1 MRLYSFVVPPPR
13 TLCENILDDVHSSG
27 YRSVLFC
34 MTTTMLFVY
43 PGLGPYLRKFRQL
56 LCKITRGGVESNP
69 DRGEVGWGVS
79 AEPPAAS
86 KPHFAQS
93 RVLSYIY
100 YHSQESA
107 SVDPALTP

>member
-1 MRLYSFVVPPPR
+1 MVKGHN
-13 TLCENILDDVHSSG
+13 TDSG
-27 YRSVLFC
+27 H
-34 MTTTMLFVY
+34 
-43 PGLGPYLRKFRQL
+43 
-56 LCKITRGGVESNP
+56 
-69 DRGEVGWGVS
+69 RGEVGWGIS

-107 SVDPALTP
+107 SVDPALTPRHCFWIPEWSSAVVDNEECVDMSPAAVISPVLRDLPARPSAV

>member
-1 MRLYSFVVPPPR
+1 
-13 TLCENILDDVHSSG
+13 
-27 YRSVLFC
+27 

-69 DRGEVGWGVS
+69 DRGEVGWGIS

-107 SVDPALTP
+107 SVDPALTPRHSFWIPEWLKVALQKYVRKTLVGYFQSLG